1 VEAIPHQAFSLL
13 ELPGF
18 TSDRGGRADRGY
30 DHPRCSYGSRRGGDR
45 GQPAVPG
52 SSRYSRRD
60 DLREEQMGQR

>member
-1 VEAIPHQAFSLL
+1 VEASPIRPFPCSNYPV
-13 ELPGF
+13 LPAIAAVAPIAATTTPAVATGVV
-18 TSDRGGRADRGY
+18 AA
-30 DHPRCSYGSRRGGDR
+30 GDR